1 MRIKVTHNKFSDYK
15 CMNFLTNF
23 QTLKENFSNKQEMG
37 HISFQDIQ
45 SIKPGKTA
53 PFVMEQSEALR
64 TQARLSWC
72 KRYGSLPNGVA
83 GYKSV
88 YDKAQGVLL
97 ITAVPVEAE

>member
-1 MRIKVTHNKFSDYK
+1 MHNKFNRYK
-15 CMNFLTNF
+15 CKNFFANI
-23 QTLKENFSNKQEMG
+23 QTLKVKFSNKREMG

-53 PFVMEQSEALR
+53 PFVMEQAEALR

-72 KRYGSLPNGVA
+72 KRYGSLPKGVA
-83 GYKSV
+83 YYKSS
-88 YDKAQGVLL
+88 YDKRQKVLM